1 MEESG
6 GKMLQCSQP
15 PTIMSSQTLP
25 STNTAK
31 TPLPLSETLR
41 DLALLR
47 ASDVD
52 LSGPLADAL
61 KRSQTTTNASKG
73 SETAPEVNESV
84 ERSYEFA
91 SEARKAVRMLHRG
104 AVDDQGARVE
114 QVRAELEEL
123 THGIDGSAT

>member
-1 MEESG
+1 
-6 GKMLQCSQP
+6 
-15 PTIMSSQTLP
+15 MSSQTLP

-31 TPLPLSETLR
+31 TLR

-73 SETAPEVNESV
+73 TETASEVNESV
-84 ERSYEFA
+84 ERSYVFA
-91 SEARKAVRMLHRG
+91 NEARKAVRMLHRG

-123 THGIDGSAT
+123 THGIGGSDT